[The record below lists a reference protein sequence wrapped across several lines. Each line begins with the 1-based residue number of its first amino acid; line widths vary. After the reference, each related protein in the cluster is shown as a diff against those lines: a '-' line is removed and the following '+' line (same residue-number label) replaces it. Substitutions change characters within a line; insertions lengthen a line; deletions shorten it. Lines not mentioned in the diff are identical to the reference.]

1 MHDSDIEI
9 QPQDLETIKGVAPDK
24 WLHLYHQMLRIRRF
38 EEQIADLHTERRL
51 FGPVH
56 LYAGQEAVA
65 VGICDALRPDDYI
78 TSTHR
83 GHGHCL
89 AKGAAMD
96 RMFGELLG
104 KVTGYCQGK
113 GGSMHI
119 ADPDTGNLG
128 ANGIV
133 GGSSAIA
140 TGAALSART
149 RGTDQVVACFFGEGA
164 LGQGLLYEAMNM
176 ASLWKLPVIYVC
188 ENNLYSEFGHYLDIT
203 AGSVRGRPEA
213 FGIHAEEVDGQDV
226 GMVSAVADR
235 LVERARRGDGP
246 AFMACQTYRFHGHY
260 TGDLKRLYRSREE
273 EDYWKT
279 NRDPLKILGQRLEEQ
294 SPGAGAKLE
303 ELNAAV
309 LDEVSAG
316 LGSAVDAPYPEAGE
330 LDRHVYA

>member
-1 MHDSDIEI
+1 MHDSDIEV
-9 QPQDLETIKGVAPDK
+9 QPRDLETIEGVATEK

-38 EEQIADLHTERRL
+38 EEQIAELHSERRL

-65 VGICDALRPDDYI
+65 VGICDALRQDDYI

-89 AKGAAMD
+89 GKGAAMD

-104 KVTGYCQGK
+104 KATGYCHGK

-133 GGSSAIA
+133 GGSSGIA

-149 RGTDQVVACFFGEGA
+149 RGTDQVAVCFFGEGA

-176 ASLWKLPVIYVC
+176 AALWKLPVIYVC
-188 ENNLYSEFGHYLDIT
+188 ENNLYSEFGHYRDIT

-213 FGIHAEEVDGQDV
+213 FGIHNEEVDGQDV
-226 GMVSAVADR
+226 GMVSAVAGR
-235 LVERARRGDGP
+235 LVERARAGEGP
-246 AFMACQTYRFHGHY
+246 AFLACLTYRFHGHY
-260 TGDLKRLYRSREE
+260 TGDLNRLYRSREE
-273 EDYWKT
+273 EDYWKE
-279 NRDPLKILGQRLEEQ
+279 NRDPLKILGQRLREQ
-294 SPGAGAKLE
+294 SDQNEAKLE
-303 ELNAAV
+303 ELERTV
-309 LDEVSAG
+309 RDEVAAG
-316 LGSAVDAPYPEAGE
+316 LASAVEAPYPEPGE
-330 LDRHVYA
+330 LDQQVYA